1 MEASIEIASSG
12 AQTTGK
18 RLGQIV
24 RFELETP
31 DSPPAAPNV
40 SLGHITEEDERSYRG
55 SDSEV
60 RQKARQA
67 LESLLEGNA
76 RFLKVIPIIFVVF
89 LYGSPLGKCVRY

>member
-1 MEASIEIASSG
+1 MHSTVCEAPIVPSHDTSSG
-12 AQTTGK
+12 AQSTGK

-31 DSPPAAPNV
+31 ESPPAASSA
-40 SLGHITEEDERSYRG
+40 SLGHIAEEEERSYRG
-55 SDSEV
+55 NDAEV

-76 RFLKVIPIIFVVF
+76 RFLKV
-89 LYGSPLGKCVRY
+89 